1 MAAKSLFGG
10 IYPIFGAKKSY
21 FGPKKFSRAPFEA
34 PRVLVVIIHDVRPD
48 YEKNG
53 VCGGGI
59 PATRI
64 LGKSHLLKAT
74 NPAGR

>member
-53 VCGGGI
+53 VCSNQVEDNW
-59 PATRI
+59 
-64 LGKSHLLKAT
+64 LSLL
-74 NPAGR
+74 